1 MGSNIDKTILHCD
14 MNSFFASV
22 ELLKYPALRDKPVAV
37 SGSPKDRRGII
48 LAKNEPAKKF
58 GIKTAETIWQAKKK
72 CPELVLLPPHHDQ
85 YEKYSKLI
93 NSIYL
98 RYTDLV
104 EPFSIDESW
113 LDVSGSLKHFN
124 KTGKEIADDIRHVV
138 KEELDLTLSV
148 GVSFNKIFAKMGSNY
163 KKPNATTVIGRDNYK
178 NLLWSMPVR
187 ELFFVGAVTAEKL
200 KKINIKT
207 IGELA
212 LSDEDFLVN
221 AFGKHGKQLY
231 VYANGL
237 DDSPV
242 ALYTADRVNKS
253 VGNGITFKKN
263 LVEKEDIRTA
273 VKALS
278 DRVGGRL
285 RASGMRC
292 CGVKVDIKNPDFEMI
307 SRQMQIEG
315 STDLSSDI
323 FEAVLELIENNW
335 RPRDPIRL
343 LTVTGINL
351 VEDETNEQLRFFS
364 PGVEEKKKQ
373 RAVEEAMDSIRDKFG
388 HYAIVYGG
396 ILKNDLGISDGT
408 DEEEEEI

>member
-1 MGSNIDKTILHCD
+1 M
-14 MNSFFASV
+14 
-22 ELLKYPALRDKPVAV
+22 KYPALRNKPVAV

-85 YEKYSKLI
+85 YEKYSQII

-98 RYTDLV
+98 RYTNLV

-113 LDVSGSLKHFN
+113 LDVTGSLKHFN
-124 KTGKEIADDIRHVV
+124 KSGKELADEIRQVV
-138 KEELDLTLSV
+138 KAELGLTLSV
-148 GVSFNKIFAKMGSNY
+148 GVSFNKIFAKMGSDY
-163 KKPNATTVIGRDNYK
+163 KKPDATTVIGRDNYK
-178 NLLWSMPVR
+178 SLLWPMPVR
-187 ELFFVGAVTAEKL
+187 ELFFVGAITAEKL
-200 KKINIKT
+200 KKINIRT
-207 IGELA
+207 IGDLA
-212 LSDEDFLVN
+212 LSDEEFLVS

-231 VYANGL
+231 MYANGL

-242 ALYTADRVNKS
+242 CVYTSDRVYKS

-278 DRVGGRL
+278 DRVGARL
-285 RASGMRC
+285 RANGVRC
-292 CGVKVDIKNPDFEMI
+292 CGVKVDIKNPDFQMI

-315 STDLSSDI
+315 STDLSADI
-323 FEAVLELIENNW
+323 FEAVLQLIENNW
-335 RPRDPIRL
+335 RPKDPIRL

-351 VEDETNEQLRFFS
+351 VKDDTDEQLNFFS
-364 PGVEEKKKQ
+364 PDIEEKKSQ

-396 ILKNDLGISDGT
+396 IIKNDLGISDGT
-408 DEEEEEI
+408 DEEEEEL